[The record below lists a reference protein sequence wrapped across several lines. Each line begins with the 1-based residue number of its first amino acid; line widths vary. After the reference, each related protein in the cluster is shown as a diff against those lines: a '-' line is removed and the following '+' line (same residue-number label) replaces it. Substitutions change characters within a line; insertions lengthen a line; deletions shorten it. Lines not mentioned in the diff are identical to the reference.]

1 MVRAFILLI
10 FLFTSACNTPAK
22 TETETKE
29 NEHNIEIGETEESEQ
44 EEQKEIVRHEGDP
57 SPVLDQVFTTDP
69 VIAVTMNGLI
79 ADEKM
84 HTILHKL
91 AEYDLNISFFVDQ
104 DQLENQSEMVQTI
117 SEQGHIIETSVYKQ
131 EDLSDV
137 DYEGIYNNVAMTN
150 DMIQN
155 LTGHKPNFTRTKPWK
170 EDHDLQLI
178 TAQLNME
185 AVVGHSIRPRDSDLK
200 DQEALARYFERALS
214 RGGIISLDTKDY
226 PQILDSID
234 YIVEE
239 ASQIEYAII
248 PLADLVDTGQT
259 RKPFEEI
266 EGHDLIKKNLD
277 YENEEPNVFYSK
289 ATNEKVVALTFDDYG
304 SDKTVLEILDIL
316 DSNNIQSTFFLK
328 AKNVERNP
336 NLAKVILDRG
346 HEVANHS
353 YAHLKSTELTPEEL
367 QEDLI
372 KAHQVITEAIQEKP
386 AMLFRPPFG
395 NVDDRSEKVM
405 SAVGFQNIAM
415 YDISS
420 YDWNADYTVYDV
432 LNRVMDNVNPG
443 SVIVMHLSD
452 DIKNIDTL
460 PIIIEELESEGY
472 YFTKMSDWFEEE

>member
-1 MVRAFILLI
+1 M
-10 FLFTSACNTPAK
+10 
-22 TETETKE
+22 
-29 NEHNIEIGETEESEQ
+29 
-44 EEQKEIVRHEGDP
+44 
-57 SPVLDQVFTTDP
+57 
-69 VIAVTMNGLI
+69 
-79 ADEKM
+79 
-84 HTILHKL
+84 
-91 AEYDLNISFFVDQ
+91 
-104 DQLENQSEMVQTI
+104 
-117 SEQGHIIETSVYKQ
+117 
-131 EDLSDV
+131 
-137 DYEGIYNNVAMTN
+137 
-150 DMIQN
+150 
-155 LTGHKPNFTRTKPWK
+155 
-170 EDHDLQLI
+170 
-178 TAQLNME
+178 
-185 AVVGHSIRPRDSDLK
+185 
-200 DQEALARYFERALS
+200 ARYFERALS
-214 RGGIISLDTKDY
+214 RGGIISLDTSDY

-239 ASQIEYAII
+239 ASQIDYSII
-248 PLADLVDTGQT
+248 PLADLVDIGQT

-289 ATNEKVVALTFDDYG
+289 ATDEKVVALTFDDYG

-316 DSNNIQSTFFLK
+316 DANDIQSTFFLK
-328 AKNVERNP
+328 AKNVEQNP
-336 NLAKVILDRG
+336 NLAKVILDRR

-386 AMLFRPPFG
+386 TMLFRPPFG

-432 LNRVMDNVNPG
+432 LTRVMDNVNPG

-472 YFTKMSDWFEEE
+472 SFIKMSEWFEEE